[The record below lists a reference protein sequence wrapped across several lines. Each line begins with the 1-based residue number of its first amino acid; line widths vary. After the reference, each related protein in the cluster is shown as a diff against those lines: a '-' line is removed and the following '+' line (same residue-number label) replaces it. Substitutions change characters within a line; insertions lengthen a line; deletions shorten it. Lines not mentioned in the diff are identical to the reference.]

1 MKRVQGAMILLVA
14 LTVAAWQATAV
25 QAQTAKTARGTVTAV
40 SGDSLTVKV
49 GEKDMQFT
57 VDSKTTVIAP
67 GASTKTKQAAAK
79 GAAGVTITDV
89 VSVGKPVE
97 VHYTESGGSNHASS
111 VRAIASAGA
120 GGGGVSEKT
129 MSKTASG
136 TVKSIAG
143 TSLTIDHSGKDMN
156 FTIDTNTKVVGKGA
170 GTKAQSAGG
179 RTSITDLVGNG
190 DNVSVTYTE
199 AGGSM
204 VASTVRVNAKG
215 TK

>member
-1 MKRVQGAMILLVA
+1 MKRVQGAMFLLVA
-14 LTVAAWQATAV
+14 LTVAAWQTRAV
-25 QAQTAKTARGTVTAV
+25 QAQAAKTARGTVTAV

-57 VDSKTTVIAP
+57 VDAKTTVIAP
-67 GASTKTKQAAAK
+67 GASTKTRQAEAK
-79 GAAGVTITDV
+79 GAAGVKITDV

-143 TSLTIDHSGKDMN
+143 TSLTIDQSGKDMM

-170 GTKAQSAGG
+170 GTKAQAAGG
-179 RTSITDLVGNG
+179 KTSISDLVGSG
-190 DNVSVTYTE
+190 DKVSVTYTE